1 MIPECIKDDVHR
13 LADEVAEATA
23 YKSTINRMRKYARD
37 TFVRG
42 SDDERRE
49 ANKALVYIFGTLE
62 ICYRA
67 SVETAV
73 ETSLEAAIE
82 LMNEFSVDALKL
94 MQETI
99 DAIDESMKLVEQAKR
114 EANET
119 TPDFEIPRIH
129 RKDARRVL
137 FLYASGLVNADTVIE
152 FMIGNLDMSGV
163 MNSAL

>member
-1 MIPECIKDDVHR
+1 MIPECIKDDINKLV
-13 LADEVAEATA
+13 DEVAESTA
-23 YKSTINRMRKYARD
+23 YKSTLNRMRNYARE

-49 ANKALVYIFGTLE
+49 ATKALVYIFGTLD

-73 ETSLEAAIE
+73 ETSLEAALE
-82 LMNEFSVDALKL
+82 LMNEFSLDTVALMHEMVEAL
-94 MQETI
+94 E
-99 DAIDESMKLVEQAKR
+99 ESMRLIEEVKCEAKESTAAS
-114 EANET
+114 EA
-119 TPDFEIPRIH
+119 PRID

-137 FLYASGLVNADTVIE
+137 LLYATGLVTTDTVIE